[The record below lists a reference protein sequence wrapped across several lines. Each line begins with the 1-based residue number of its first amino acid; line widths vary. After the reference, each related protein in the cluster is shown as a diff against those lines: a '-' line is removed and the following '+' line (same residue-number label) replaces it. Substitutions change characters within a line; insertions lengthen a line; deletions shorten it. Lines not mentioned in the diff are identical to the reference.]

1 MPENRILIL
10 WQAVEKYGSI
20 EAYYDSCEISC
31 KVAKEKEAG
40 FLMMLTEVVRVHHD
54 HDAEEEDDN
63 GHGYGDHD
71 GGDDDVCGSD
81 DHDHHAHCDC
91 AYNLLF

>member
-40 FLMMLTEVVRVHHD
+40 QFFHLL
-54 HDAEEEDDN
+54 
-63 GHGYGDHD
+63 
-71 GGDDDVCGSD
+71 DDVDRSGQGSS
-81 DHDHHAHCDC
+81 
-91 AYNLLF
+91 

>member
-1 MPENRILIL
+1 MIDPENMGEPRSPLVRSHYAEKRWESPPL

-40 FLMMLTEVVRVHHD
+40 SCFF
-54 HDAEEEDDN
+54 
-63 GHGYGDHD
+63 
-71 GGDDDVCGSD
+71 S
-81 DHDHHAHCDC
+81 
-91 AYNLLF
+91 